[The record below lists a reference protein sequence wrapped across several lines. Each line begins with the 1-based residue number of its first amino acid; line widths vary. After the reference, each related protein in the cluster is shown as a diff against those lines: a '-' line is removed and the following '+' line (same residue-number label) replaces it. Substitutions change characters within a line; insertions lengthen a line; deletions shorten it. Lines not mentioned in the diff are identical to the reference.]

1 MNPVSSNVNLF
12 EDPTLQMLTTF
23 VGELMLR
30 NFKVLRNKIV
40 IILSMSRIFE
50 NALGQPIIRVFIF
63 ILLDYW
69 LGGLT
74 SC

>member
-1 MNPVSSNVNLF
+1 
-12 EDPTLQMLTTF
+12 MLTTF
-23 VGELMLR
+23 AGELMLR

-50 NALGQPIIRVFIF
+50 NALGQPIIRIFIF
-63 ILLDYW
+63 LLLDYW

-74 SC
+74 SCLAGEILIFETNSLQS